1 MPRASALQSSE
12 GHKGSCLHGQGSGST
27 RPTSFHPAED
37 GIHVQNQ
44 SDFPGCLYSKSSE
57 LVSTGLL
64 PGTVLSSG
72 PKGRLLHSL
81 GEAQVKIYAKAPK
94 SAEF

>member
-1 MPRASALQSSE
+1 M
-12 GHKGSCLHGQGSGST
+12 
-27 RPTSFHPAED
+27 
-37 GIHVQNQ
+37 QNQ

-81 GEAQVKIYAKAPK
+81 GEAQVKICAKAPR

>member
-12 GHKGSCLHGQGSGST
+12 GHKGSCFPGQGSGNT
-27 RPTSFHPAED
+27 RPTSFHRTED
-37 GIHVQNQ
+37 GIHVQNR
-44 SDFPGCLYSKSSE
+44 SEFPDCLYSKSSE

-64 PGTVLSSG
+64 TGTVLSPA

-81 GEAQVKIYAKAPK
+81 GEARVKMYAKTPK
-94 SAEF
+94 PAEF